1 MNVSLN
7 WLREYVD
14 IEGIEPAELA
24 EKITR
29 AGIEV
34 DAIDNRSEGLKNI
47 VVGHVLECSRH
58 PQADKLNI
66 CRVDVGEEEPTQI
79 ICGAPNVAAG
89 QKVVVARPGARLP
102 GGLKIKKAKLRGEES
117 HGMICSLQEL
127 GFDGKVVPKAYASGI
142 YVLPETAEPGQDAL
156 ELLGLDDS
164 VLELDL
170 TPNRSDALSMLG
182 VAYETAA
189 ILSKDVALPDTAYKE
204 AAELASG
211 HLKLQ
216 IDSPE
221 ANPLYA
227 AKVVRNVKVGESPEW
242 LKARLMAAGVR
253 PLNNI
258 VDITNYVLMEYGQP
272 LHAFDYDRLGTG
284 GIVVR
289 HAVEGEIIETLDGT
303 ERKLKPHHLL
313 ITNGREPVA
322 IAGVMGGANSEV
334 HDGTTTVII
343 EAAYFNPASVRKTSR
358 ELGLRSDASTR
369 FEKGVDQNRVI
380 EAGER
385 AAALMAD
392 LAGGEVLSGTV
403 LFDELDKEPKRV
415 TVSPDFINER
425 LGMKIPFEEMESI
438 LDRLKFPYEALNGQ
452 FIIDAPTRRGDI
464 TIPEDVVEEVAR
476 LYGYD
481 KIPTTLPVTESLPGG
496 LSAYQEKRRTVR
508 RYLESVGLYQAI
520 TYSLTSESESQRFAL
535 ETAPVTKLLMPMSE
549 ERSTLRQSLLPHLLE
564 ALTYNTARQENSVAL
579 YEVGSIFIG
588 KGEDGLPVEVEHV
601 AGAITGDWSG
611 ESWYGGRKAADF
623 YTVKGIV
630 EGLVGKLGLSGKL
643 SFRKGA
649 MDGLHP
655 GRTAE
660 VLLEGE
666 RVGIIGQLHPSEQKD
681 RDLKETFVFE
691 LNIQRMLNE
700 GTEPLLYIPV
710 PKFPSISRDIAL
722 VVPKTV
728 AAGTLEETIHSNSGR
743 FLKDVRIF
751 DVYEGERM
759 EEGMKSIAFS
769 LTYIH
774 PERTLTDEEVTGEH
788 QQIVNALEAEGA
800 QIRN

>member
-1 MNVSLN
+1 MKISLN
-7 WLREYVD
+7 WLSDYVD
-14 IEGIEPAELA
+14 IEGVEPAELA

-29 AGIEV
+29 SGIEV
-34 DAIDNRSEGLKNI
+34 DAVDDRSKGLKNI
-47 VVGHVLECSRH
+47 VVGHVLECNRH

-66 CRVDVGEEEPTQI
+66 CRVDVGEEEPSQI

-102 GGLKIKKAKLRGEES
+102 GGVKIKKAKLRGEES

-142 YVLPETAEPGQDAL
+142 YVLPADARPGEDAL
-156 ELLGLDDS
+156 ALLGLDDT

-189 ILSKDVALPDTAYKE
+189 ILSRDVKLPETAHEE
-204 AAELASG
+204 AAEPASG
-211 HLKLQ
+211 HLSLR
-216 IDSPE
+216 IDAPE

-227 AKVVRNVKVGESPEW
+227 AKIVRNVKVGESPEW

-284 GIVVR
+284 EIAVR
-289 HAVEGEIIETLDGT
+289 HAAEGEVIQTLDGT
-303 ERKLKPHHLL
+303 ERKLEPHHLL
-313 ITNGREPVA
+313 ITNGRQPVA

-334 HDGTTTVII
+334 HDGTTTVVI
-343 EAAYFNPASVRKTSR
+343 EAAYFDPASVRKTSR

-369 FEKGVDQNRVI
+369 FEKGVDTNRVI

-403 LFDELDKEPKRV
+403 LFDALDKEPKRV

-425 LGMKIPFEEMESI
+425 LGMKIPFEEMEEI
-438 LDRLKFPYEALNGQ
+438 LDRLQFPYEAVNGQ
-452 FIIDAPTRRGDI
+452 FVIDAPTRRVDI
-464 TIPEDVVEEVAR
+464 SIPEDIVEEIAR

-481 KIPTTLPVTESLPGG
+481 EIPATLPVMESLPGG
-496 LSAYQEKRRTVR
+496 LTLYQKKRRSVR
-508 RYLESVGLYQAI
+508 RYLEGAGLYQAI
-520 TYSLTSESESQRFAL
+520 TYSLTSEQESQQFAL
-535 ETAPVTKLLMPMSE
+535 ETAPVTRLLMPMSE

-564 ALTYNTARQENSVAL
+564 AVTYNTARQTSSVAL
-579 YEVGSIFIG
+579 YEVGSVFLG
-588 KGEDGLPVEVEHV
+588 KGEDGLPAEVEHA
-601 AGAITGDWSG
+601 AGAVTGEWT
-611 ESWYGGRKAADF
+611 GGGWQGGQKPVDF

-630 EGLVGKLGLSGKL
+630 EGLAAELGLSGKL
-643 SFRKGA
+643 TFRKGA

-655 GRTAE
+655 GRTAD
-660 VLLEGE
+660 VLLDGE
-666 RVGIIGQLHPSEQKD
+666 RVGIIGQLHPSEQKA
-681 RDLKETFVFE
+681 RDLKDTIVFE
-691 LNIQRMLNE
+691 LNLERLLKE
-700 GTEPLLYIPV
+700 KTEPLLYTPV

-722 VVPKTV
+722 VVPKAIQ
-728 AAGTLEETIHSNSGR
+728 AATLQTTIRANAGNM
-743 FLKDVRIF
+743 LKDIRVF
-751 DVYEGERM
+751 DVYEGDRM
-759 EEGMKSIAFS
+759 EEGLKSIAFS
-769 LTYIH
+769 LTYLD
-774 PERTLTDEEVTGEH
+774 PERTLTDEEVSEAH
-788 QQIVNALEAEGA
+788 CRIVAALEEEGA
-800 QIRN
+800 QVRN